1 MSDKPEVSSAAAPQ
15 TAQPKADA
23 ALNARRLLTWAISIG
38 TGLVLTIIV
47 LIAVNIPLDATLF
60 ISFVELP
67 FLPLAALP
75 MVLLCF
81 IWVDYFLGTR
91 ILPD

>member
-1 MSDKPEVSSAAAPQ
+1 MSDKPEVSSAATPQ
-15 TAQPKADA
+15 PAEKPDA
-23 ALNARRLLTWAISIG
+23 SLNARRLLVWAIATA
-38 TGLVLTIIV
+38 TGIALTAIV
-47 LIAVNIPLDATLF
+47 LILVRIPLDATLF

-75 MVLLCF
+75 MVLLCL
-81 IWVDYFLGTR
+81 IWVDYFFGTR

>member
-1 MSDKPEVSSAAAPQ
+1 MSDKPEVSSAAPPQ
-15 TAQPKADA
+15 PSEKSDA
-23 ALNARRLLTWAISIG
+23 ALNARRLLTWAISIATG
-38 TGLVLTIIV
+38 TVLTAV
-47 LIAVNIPLDATLF
+47 ALILTNIPLDATLF

-67 FLPLAALP
+67 FFPLAALP

>member
-1 MSDKPEVSSAAAPQ
+1 MSDKPEVSSAATPQ
-15 TAQPKADA
+15 SADKSDA
-23 ALNARRLLTWAISIG
+23 SLNARRLLVWAISIG
-38 TGLVLTIIV
+38 TGVVLTVIT
-47 LIAVNIPLDATLF
+47 LILVDIPLDATLL
-60 ISFVELP
+60 ISFVEVP

-81 IWVDYFLGTR
+81 IWVDYFFGTR

>member
-1 MSDKPEVSSAAAPQ
+1 MSDKPEVTSAATPQ
-15 TAQPKADA
+15 TTEAPDV
-23 ALNARRLLTWAISIG
+23 ALNARRLLAWALAII
-38 TGLVLTIIV
+38 TGGALTV
-47 LIAVNIPLDATLF
+47 VTFLATNIPLDSTLL
-60 ISFVELP
+60 ISFVEVP
-67 FLPLAALP
+67 FLPLAGLP

>member
-1 MSDKPEVSSAAAPQ
+1 MSDKPEVSAAAKPQ
-15 TAQPKADA
+15 SSEKTDA
-23 ALNARRLLTWAISIG
+23 SLNARRLLTWAISAG
-38 TGLVLTIIV
+38 TGVVLTIIV
-47 LIAVNIPLDATLF
+47 LLLVNIPLDATLL
-60 ISFVELP
+60 ISFVEVP

>member
-1 MSDKPEVSSAAAPQ
+1 MSDKPEVSSAAPPQ
-15 TAQPKADA
+15 RADKPDA
-23 ALNARRLLTWAISIG
+23 ALNARRLLTWAISAA
-38 TGLVLTIIV
+38 TGGVLTVIT
-47 LIAVNIPLDATLF
+47 LILTNIPLDATLL
-60 ISFVELP
+60 ISFVEVP

>member
-1 MSDKPEVSSAAAPQ
+1 MSDKPELSSAAAPQ
-15 TAQPKADA
+15 PAERVDA
-23 ALNARRLLTWAISIG
+23 SLNARRLLTWAISAG
-38 TGLVLTIIV
+38 TGVVLTMIV
-47 LIAVNIPLDATLF
+47 LTLVNIPLDATLL
-60 ISFVELP
+60 ISFVEVP